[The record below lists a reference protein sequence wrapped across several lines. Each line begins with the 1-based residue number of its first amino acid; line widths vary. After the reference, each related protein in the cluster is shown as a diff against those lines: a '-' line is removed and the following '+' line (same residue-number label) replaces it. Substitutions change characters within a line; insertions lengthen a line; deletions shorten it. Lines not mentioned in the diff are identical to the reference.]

1 MSFNNKINR
10 LAQTNRQDSTK
21 SIDVP
26 TGHMPQPGQQNAMK
40 DFALQTGGS
49 MAVSNVKENVPE
61 NLLEYGA
68 KKGFEK
74 FAPNLMK
81 AAPKVNPVGL
91 AGVAKGGAGAAVGFG
106 LEAGLS
112 LAEEMQG
119 PKVIFNNYY
128 QDYVKLLNALAS
140 EFPQNQELQNMVNLG
155 KQIGQ
160 RTHQIMMTSKVQ
172 GPTLGKAVGTGFQS
186 AKDTASGFV
195 DLGKMAIGQQ
205 PTTATYNHKMQRL
218 AIVGEADIT
227 EVGRNVFTGTVSGAA
242 MGGLPGAAIGAAV
255 GAGVPIIKNLYHH
268 TRSDAYQSAAYTN
281 QLKEKGYTLT
291 AQLAKVDPQAAKML
305 EKYINDLDIY
315 VKQKIYKG
323 GGTGFEKGIDAV
335 TKFFTREKDQEVD
348 QSTVDQANSM
358 AQQPQSQQQEMS
370 GQNLTGQ
377 EQPTQNSPEQ
387 DQNIQIGVQQMMDIY
402 NEGMQYYNAGNL
414 QAYNQYNMQYN
425 QAIQT
430 ITNYI
435 AQKYPDQDPNAI
447 LGQIMQQQQ
456 AQQQQMQQ
464 PQ

>member
-10 LAQTNRQDSTK
+10 LAQN
-21 SIDVP
+21 
-26 TGHMPQPGQQNAMK
+26 MPQPSIKDIAIQAAGQK
-40 DFALQTGGS
+40 
-49 MAVSNVKENVPE
+49 AVSEIKENVPE
-61 NLLEYGA
+61 NIIEYGA
-68 KKGFEK
+68 KQGVQKL
-74 FAPNLMK
+74 APNLLNSVK
-81 AAPKVNPVGL
+81 PQVGL
-91 AGVAKGGAGAAVGFG
+91 TGKLAGPRGMAAALALQGGI
-106 LEAGLS
+106 S

-119 PKVIFNNYY
+119 PKKIFNDYY

-140 EFPQNQELQNMVNLG
+140 EYPQNQELQNMVNLG

-160 RTHQIMMTSKVQ
+160 NSHQIMMSSKVQ
-172 GPTLGKAVGTGFQS
+172 APTLGQAIGTGIS
-186 AKDTASGFV
+186 SGKEQVQGYV
-195 DLGKMAIGQQ
+195 DMGKAMVGQQ
-205 PTTATYNHKMQRL
+205 PTTALYNHKMQRL
-218 AIVGEADIT
+218 AIVGEA
-227 EVGRNVFTGTVSGAA
+227 EVGRTLAEAGKGALIGFAGGLNPLSAILGAATGAA
-242 MGGLPGAAIGAAV
+242 M
-255 GAGVPIIKNLYHH
+255 PIAQNIFHH

-281 QLKEKGYTLT
+281 QLKEKGYTLSS
-291 AQLAKVDPQAAKML
+291 QLAKVDPQAAQML
-305 EKYINDLDIY
+305 DKYIYDLDNY

-323 GGTGFEKGIDAV
+323 GATAFEKGIDSA

-370 GQNLTGQ
+370 GQNSTGQ
-377 EQPTQNSPEQ
+377 EQPTENSPGQ
-387 DQNIQIGVQQMMDIY
+387 DQNIQVGVQQIMDIY

-414 QAYNQYNMQYN
+414 QAYNQYKMQYN

-435 AQKYPDQDPNAI
+435 AQKYPDQDPYAM
-447 LGQIMQQQQ
+447 LEQIMQQQQ